1 MSNSKIIDEFQRLVA
16 FIKDENDTHK
26 KNDNKKELNKNNFR
40 IRQISR
46 VIAILKKYPQK
57 ITKKN
62 FKELLELPGIGKSS
76 IKRIEEILNEGK
88 LSELG
93 NFVDAKRDKQKA
105 IEDLEEII
113 GVGRSNALDFYEKGI
128 KNVKMLKQKIK
139 KKEIEVNDK
148 IILGLKYHGVYKT
161 NIPRKEIDE
170 MYKLLKKIVNK
181 MNKKH
186 EYTDK
191 NKYCFEI
198 CGSYRREKPF
208 SNDIDVLLTKY
219 GTTEKSKKSEKH
231 LLKFVSKLK
240 KNIKKNNN
248 QPLLVDDMTD
258 KNIETKYMGFCKYK
272 DNHVRR
278 IDIRYVPYTNFH
290 SALLYFTGSRELN
303 TKMRQIAKQKGFKLS
318 EYGLFRLSDDKKMII
333 KSERDFFKKLDMEYL
348 HPRLR

>member
-105 IEDLEEII
+105 IEELEEII

-170 MYKLLKKIVNK
+170 LYKLLKKIVNK

-231 LLKFVSKLK
+231 LQKFVSKLK
-240 KNIKKNNN
+240 KNIRKNNN
-248 QPLLVDDMTD
+248 KPLLVDDMTD

-318 EYGLFRLSDDKKMII
+318 EYGLFRLSDDKKIII